1 MIKSVF
7 YLAVSLGHDL
17 PSVPLLTELL
27 FPHLFL
33 CFLAEMFPTYFL
45 ELWPLLTVVL
55 PLL

>member
-17 PSVPLLTELL
+17 PSVSLLTELL